1 MEIRWNHPTGI
12 LSVLGKYQKP
22 GRMIFFMANLGT
34 NQTDGNRLC
43 NVNRYISCKIP
54 ECFKLNYDTV

>member
-1 MEIRWNHPTGI
+1 VKPFNRN
-12 LSVLGKYQKP
+12 SVRNRKIPVTRSNDFL
-22 GRMIFFMANLGT
+22 MANLST
-34 NQTDGNRLC
+34 NQTDGNSLC